1 MFDNVLITD
10 SKRVAEE
17 WAADSWA
24 KKALQEKMGE
34 GMAFFICPLQTSL
47 QPFICPLPN
56 LFLS

>member
-34 GMAFFICPLQTSL
+34 GRAFNTS
-47 QPFICPLPN
+47 PP
-56 LFLS
+56 

>member
-34 GMAFFICPLQTSL
+34 GRAFFMSP
-47 QPFICPLPN
+47 P
-56 LFLS
+56 

>member
-34 GMAFFICPLQTSL
+34 GRAFYMSPPKPVSFLTLIQSPTSFPL
-47 QPFICPLPN
+47 
-56 LFLS
+56 

>member
-34 GMAFFICPLQTSL
+34 GMAFLYVPSKPPSSL
-47 QPFICPLPN
+47 
-56 LFLS
+56 